1 MLLLAMLSAVAR
13 LALTIIIARL
23 LTRIGHI
30 LNASER
36 IGAGLM
42 GGSGLM
48 TVPVILDVNKDG
60 TPFDVWAGVVFTI
73 GGILF
78 FSGFM
83 HRKLGHERRNEEA
96 AQQARHH
103 FATRGH

>member
-1 MLLLAMLSAVAR
+1 MLLLTVMSAAAR
-13 LALTIIIARL
+13 LALCIVIARL
-23 LTRIGHI
+23 LMRLGHI
-30 LNASER
+30 LNAAER

-48 TVPVILDVNKDG
+48 TVPVILDVHSDG

-73 GGILF
+73 GGLMF

-83 HRKLGHERRNEEA
+83 HRKLGHERKNEEA
-96 AQQARHH
+96 VEAARQH